1 MSSRRRRRPGPRPVP
16 LLVINGLADAVA
28 AAAGLCD
35 RFAHGHG
42 VAVTDRLGGVVDL
55 VVFTE
60 VHHTAED
67 AIRAGIAIGSHH
79 PLARRAV
86 LLSVLD
92 GVDIATPNE
101 LEVEMWHRAVNRF
114 SRAGLELSEWV
125 IASGEVFR
133 SLAITAETEHEWRPG

>member
-1 MSSRRRRRPGPRPVP
+1 MSSRRRRRLGPRPVP

-28 AAAGLCD
+28 AAAGLSD

-42 VAVTDRLGGVVDL
+42 VAVTDRLGGVLDM

-60 VHHTAED
+60 AHHTAED
-67 AIRAGIAIGSHH
+67 AIRAGIAIGTRH
-79 PLARRAV
+79 PLAHRVV

-92 GVDIATPNE
+92 AVDITTPNE
-101 LEVEMWHRAVNRF
+101 LEVEMWHGAVSRF

-125 IASGEVFR
+125 VASGQVFR
-133 SLAITAETEHEWRPG
+133 SLSITAETEEEWRSG